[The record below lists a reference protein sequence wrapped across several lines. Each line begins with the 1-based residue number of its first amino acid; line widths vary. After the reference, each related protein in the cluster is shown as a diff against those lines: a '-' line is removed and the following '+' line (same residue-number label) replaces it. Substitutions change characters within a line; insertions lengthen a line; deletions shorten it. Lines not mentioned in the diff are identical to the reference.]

1 MSENRV
7 LIVGKSEKVLNSIVR
22 TLRHENWS
30 VFTAL
35 SGEEGLSVLK
45 FCEIQL
51 VISDESMPDMTG
63 LAFLKKV
70 KVAYPNILTM
80 MVTNY
85 PDTDT
90 VIEAINTVG
99 IYKLI
104 LKPWKAEE
112 LRETVRRTFQLRNLV
127 AEGGLLAENVK
138 AQEVILKELE
148 RKYPGITK
156 TDGYEN
162 GVAIL
167 KL

>member
-7 LIVGKSEKVLNSIVR
+7 LVVGTSKKVLNSIAR
-22 TLRHENWS
+22 ALKDESCS

-35 SGEEGLSVLK
+35 SGEQGLSMLNSY
-45 FCEIQL
+45 EIDL
-51 VISDESMPDMTG
+51 VISDQSMPDMMG
-63 LAFLKKV
+63 LTFLKKV

-90 VIEAINTVG
+90 VIEAVNTAG

-104 LKPWKAEE
+104 LKPWKPEE
-112 LRETVRRTFQLRNLV
+112 LRETVRRALHLRNV
-127 AEGGLLAENVK
+127 AAEGSLLVEQVK

-156 TDGYEN
+156 IDGYEN
-162 GVAIL
+162 GIAIL